1 MYSLA
6 LLIVELRSARRRLLK
21 AFEVSNGTNGQ
32 AFAAPYSQQVES
44 ESALTHIKSA
54 LRFLRY
60 DSDNSQAMEIGQP
73 RTANLAE
80 ALKMKL
86 LICFRHLKCICRK
99 WYRGMDYSWHVQ
111 HLLREFGCGPLA
123 DLRSVSEWKETSR
136 EATSSRHVGS
146 AGVQFAES
154 PGRSVRGLGGGVPVG
169 LAALSHFPKQP
180 PAVVAKRR
188 WMRAKGGERGPGSER
203 GGSAA
208 YFRAKRVV

>member
-6 LLIVELRSARRRLLK
+6 SLIVELRRARSRLLK

-32 AFAAPYSQQVES
+32 ALAAPYTQQVGKRIGLDAHQNRIE
-44 ESALTHIKSA
+44 I
-54 LRFLRY
+54 FRY

-99 WYRGMDYSWHVQ
+99 WCRGMDYSWHVQ

-146 AGVQFAES
+146 AGVQWAES
-154 PGRSVRGLGGGVPVG
+154 PGRSVRCLGG
-169 LAALSHFPKQP
+169 
-180 PAVVAKRR
+180 VAYRSNSLR
-188 WMRAKGGERGPGSER
+188 
-203 GGSAA
+203 
-208 YFRAKRVV
+208 